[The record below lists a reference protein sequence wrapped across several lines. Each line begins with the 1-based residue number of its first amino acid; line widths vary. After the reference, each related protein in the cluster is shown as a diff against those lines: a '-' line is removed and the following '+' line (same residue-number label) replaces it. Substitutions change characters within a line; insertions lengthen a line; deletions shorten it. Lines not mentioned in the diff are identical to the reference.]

1 MSLTTVSRL
10 LAKFSL
16 SFYVAKIKPKLTEKH
31 KLESLNFA
39 RMNLKQ
45 PIEYWR
51 TFQYTDEYRSK
62 CYANRAGRV
71 LRTPKD
77 EWNPKY
83 FLRSVKYGLFSCMIY
98 STISYRY
105 KGPLWFMPC
114 GTTMNSIVN
123 SQVLRQVTLP
133 ALQQHNLKLQQDNA
147 PIHFSKYMKNFY
159 TANNIE
165 LYRFPVMS
173 PDLNPLFHC
182 WNPLKS
188 NISPEECTTYD
199 LLNEEVKRAL
209 EQISLDII
217 NHLIDSMP
225 KRLEEVIKQK
235 GDATKH

>member
-16 SFYVAKIKPKLTEKH
+16 SFYVAKIKPKLIEKH

-51 TFQYTDEYRSK
+51 TFLYTDECCSK
-62 CYANRAGRV
+62 CYANRADRV
-71 LRTPKD
+71 LRAPRTSGIRSIFSKCKIWTVFVHD
-77 EWNPKY
+77 LQYDQLQIQGSIMVYAVRYDHEFNCQ
-83 FLRSVKYGLFSCMIY
+83 FLSSQ
-98 STISYRY
+98 TSY
-105 KGPLWFMPC
+105 
-114 GTTMNSIVN
+114 TSI
-123 SQVLRQVTLP
+123 T
-133 ALQQHNLKLQQDNA
+133 QQHNLKLQQDNA
-147 PIHFSKYMKNFY
+147 PTHFSKYMKNFY

>member
-62 CYANRAGRV
+62 CYANRASRV

-83 FLRSVKYGLFSCMIY
+83 FLEVQNMDCFRALCY
-98 STISYRY
+98 T
-105 KGPLWFMPC
+105 
-114 GTTMNSIVN
+114 SI
-123 SQVLRQVTLP
+123 T
-133 ALQQHNLKLQQDNA
+133 QQHNLKLQQDNA
-147 PIHFSKYMKNFY
+147 PTHFSKYMKNFY